1 MKSTTTV
8 KSDIADPILYR
19 LYWSLM
25 LNDILHKQGFDA
37 TKENKEKLHDFHKR
51 ILGYETISA
60 RTQDVVSRFI
70 FEVCC
75 YWSVEKGIFVRTSR
89 NQPYDIEQRSLAEV
103 WHLL

>member
-1 MKSTTTV
+1 MKSTTV

-37 TKENKEKLHDFHKR
+37 TKENKEQLHEFHKKE
-51 ILGYETISA
+51 LGYTTISG

-70 FEVCC
+70 FEVCV

-89 NQPYDIEQRSLAEV
+89 KQPIDIADKPLHDV